1 MSCRCHRALLT
12 LLAVSILLLYRD
24 FFCNSSSS
32 QKPSFAS
39 KEVVCCLYGAAAELS
54 PDSAWLVVSVNPVI
68 YSVLSSQSWP
78 SLTLLLLAEGN
89 HQSVHRF
96 CIHHF

>member
-12 LLAVSILLLYRD
+12 LLAVSILLYRD

-78 SLTLLLLAEGN
+78 SLALLLLAEGN

-96 CIHHF
+96 YIHHF